1 MSHDTLNY
9 TRCAVIVHGKS
20 EFALVKYIYTNLHLP
35 VKIIAK
41 DKGRGSIQINGLPEY
56 LMKKQF
62 RTLKAFADEFSVEYD
77 RKTKRLINF
86 KLFIIMDTDD
96 CDEITRSKY
105 ISKELFDGHPLKD
118 YIVPLYNDTNLEDVM
133 IKSGIMVKRIPD
145 AQKGSYYTKIFPIN
159 TKPLSI
165 DTVNQVRIFAKKI
178 DGVKET
184 NMLAF
189 VEYCFQQMPGRI
201 MGIIIW
207 IKQRIFLFRIIILMQ
222 IVF

>member
-1 MSHDTLNY
+1 MVTLSFTIFSGQKNY
-9 TRCAVIVHGKS
+9 NRAHMLFQVLCGFEPI
-20 EFALVKYIYTNLHLP
+20 FYTTHPNEEP
-35 VKIIAK
+35 
-41 DKGRGSIQINGLPEY
+41 
-56 LMKKQF
+56 
-62 RTLKAFADEFSVEYD
+62 
-77 RKTKRLINF
+77 INF

-189 VEYCFQQMPGRI
+189 VEYCFQQMPGEELW
-201 MGIIIW
+201 G
-207 IKQRIFLFRIIILMQ
+207 
-222 IVF
+222 

>member
-62 RTLKAFADEFSVEYD
+62 RTLKAFADEFSVE
-77 RKTKRLINF
+77 NF

-189 VEYCFQQMPGRI
+189 VEYCFQQMPGEELW
-201 MGIIIW
+201 G
-207 IKQRIFLFRIIILMQ
+207 
-222 IVF
+222 

>member
-1 MSHDTLNY
+1 MLKNCRY
-9 TRCAVIVHGKS
+9 Q
-20 EFALVKYIYTNLHLP
+20 NLHLP

-189 VEYCFQQMPGRI
+189 VEYCFQQMPGEELW
-201 MGIIIW
+201 G
-207 IKQRIFLFRIIILMQ
+207 
-222 IVF
+222 

>member
-1 MSHDTLNY
+1 MCSYCSWKIGVCVSKVYLH
-9 TRCAVIVHGKS
+9 
-20 EFALVKYIYTNLHLP
+20 EFTFTGE
-35 VKIIAK
+35 IIAK

-189 VEYCFQQMPGRI
+189 VEYCFQQMPGEELW
-201 MGIIIW
+201 G
-207 IKQRIFLFRIIILMQ
+207 
-222 IVF
+222 

>member
-1 MSHDTLNY
+1 M
-9 TRCAVIVHGKS
+9 
-20 EFALVKYIYTNLHLP
+20 
-35 VKIIAK
+35 
-41 DKGRGSIQINGLPEY
+41 GLPEY

-189 VEYCFQQMPGRI
+189 VEYCFQQMPGEELW
-201 MGIIIW
+201 G
-207 IKQRIFLFRIIILMQ
+207 
-222 IVF
+222 

>member
-1 MSHDTLNY
+1 STAFLIKIKLRHSLGRPSRSDF
-9 TRCAVIVHGKS
+9 VQS

-189 VEYCFQQMPGRI
+189 VEYCFQQMPGEELW
-201 MGIIIW
+201 G
-207 IKQRIFLFRIIILMQ
+207 
-222 IVF
+222 

>member
-1 MSHDTLNY
+1 MCSY
-9 TRCAVIVHGKS
+9 CSWKIGVCVSK
-20 EFALVKYIYTNLHLP
+20 VYYTNLHLP

-96 CDEITRSKY
+96 CDEITRAKY

-189 VEYCFQQMPGRI
+189 VGYCFQQMPGEELW
-201 MGIIIW
+201 G
-207 IKQRIFLFRIIILMQ
+207 
-222 IVF
+222 